1 MSTRACGRLA
11 AYVAELRGVVG
22 VGADDLRL
30 SVYLIKGR
38 GVSVITGKSIGAD
51 DLRLFV
57 YLIEG
62 RGAGVVKGKRI
73 GAEDLRRGGGP
84 TGRGI
89 RR

>member
-1 MSTRACGRLA
+1 M
-11 AYVAELRGVVG
+11 
-22 VGADDLRL
+22 

-62 RGAGVVKGKRI
+62 GGAGVVKGKRI

>member
-30 SVYLIKGR
+30 FAYLIKGR
-38 GVSVITGKSIGAD
+38 GAS
-51 DLRLFV
+51 
-57 YLIEG
+57 
-62 RGAGVVKGKRI
+62 VVKGKSI
-73 GAEDLRRGGGP
+73 GAEDLRRGEGP